1 MKTIIVL
8 TDEND
13 RIVANSPD
21 GYGLEQADRERLLNW
36 LNQQLPLCGRVP
48 QPLYYLAEGGV
59 GRLAYEKRAGETIVY
74 EDKIEE

>member
-8 TDEND
+8 TDENE
-13 RIVANSPD
+13 RLIANSPD
-21 GYGLEQADRERLLNW
+21 GYGLEPADRETLLDW
-36 LNQQLPLCGRVP
+36 LNQQLPLCGRSP

-59 GRLAYEKRAGETIVY
+59 GRLRYEKRAGETIVY